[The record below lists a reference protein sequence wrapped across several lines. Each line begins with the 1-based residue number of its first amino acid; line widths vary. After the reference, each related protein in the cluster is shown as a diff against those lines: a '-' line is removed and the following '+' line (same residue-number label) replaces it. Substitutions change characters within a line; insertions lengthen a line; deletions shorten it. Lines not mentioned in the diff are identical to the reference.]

1 MAALA
6 HLTLRDFRSYAILD
20 LPCPAPLVA
29 LAGENG
35 AGKTNILEA
44 LSLLA
49 PGRGLRRA
57 DFQDMARHGGSGG
70 FTIAARLQD
79 DTQLGFALGQ
89 PDAEGRRNRTTRIN
103 GANASVHAALSEHV
117 RVVWLTPEQ
126 DGLFR
131 GPAGD
136 RRRFLDRLVLAIDP
150 QHGARVA
157 ALERAVRDRNRLLE
171 DSPWE
176 ALWLDAV
183 ERQVAELGVA
193 VAAARRE
200 TVERLSALIAAT
212 TDASSPFPFAEIGLA
227 GEIDALIANQPALAA
242 EEEARRILRD
252 ARARDRAAG
261 RTLFGPQASDL
272 VVRHGPKD
280 IPAELGST
288 GEQKALLVG
297 LVLAHARLV
306 AEMSGLKPI
315 VLLDEIAAHFDP
327 RRRLA
332 LFEALTG
339 LGSQIW
345 MSGADMALFD
355 DLPAGA
361 LRLRIRDGRAEALA

>member
-1 MAALA
+1 MLA
-6 HLTLRDFRSYAILD
+6 HLTLRDFRSYAALD
-20 LPCPAPLVA
+20 LPCAAPLVA

-57 DFQDMARHGGSGG
+57 ELQEMAREGGAGG
-70 FTIAARLQD
+70 FTIAARLD
-79 DTQLGFALGQ
+79 DGAQLGFALTA
-89 PDAEGRRNRTTRIN
+89 PDADGRRARATRIN
-103 GANASVHAALSEHV
+103 GANASSHAALSEHL

-131 GPAGD
+131 GAAGD

-150 QHGARVA
+150 DHGARVA
-157 ALERAVRDRNRLLE
+157 ALEKALRDRNRLLE
-171 DSPWE
+171 DSPHE

-183 ERQVAELGVA
+183 ERQAAELGVA

-200 TVERLSALIAAT
+200 TVERLSGLIQDTRDTA
-212 TDASSPFPFAEIGLA
+212 SPFPWAELA
-227 GEIDALIANQPALAA
+227 LDGDIDRLIADQPALAA
-242 EEEARRILRD
+242 EEASRRILRD
-252 ARARDRAAG
+252 GRARDRAAG
-261 RTLFGPQASDL
+261 RALFGPQASDL
-272 VVRHGPKD
+272 MVRHGPKGIAVD
-280 IPAELGST
+280 QGST

-306 AEMSGLKPI
+306 GVMSGLKPL
-315 VLLDEIAAHFDP
+315 VLMDEIAAHFDP

-332 LFEALTG
+332 LYEALAG
-339 LGSQIW
+339 LGSQVW

-355 DLPAGA
+355 DLPASA
-361 LRLRIRDGRAEALA
+361 LRIRVGEGAARAAA